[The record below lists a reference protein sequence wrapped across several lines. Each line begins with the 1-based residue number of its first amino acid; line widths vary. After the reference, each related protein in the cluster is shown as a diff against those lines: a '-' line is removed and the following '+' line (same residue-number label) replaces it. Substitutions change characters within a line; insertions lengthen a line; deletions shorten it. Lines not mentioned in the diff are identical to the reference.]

1 MNTNENKNHE
11 RTKRMTALALLT
23 AIVVVL
29 QLVGSSFHIGP
40 IPFSLVLVPIV
51 IGAIVFG
58 PAAGAFLGAVFG
70 VIALSGGIS
79 GTDWFTAAL
88 WNFSPFWTAVTCL
101 VKGALCGAVA
111 GWVYRALQKRVTLGC
126 IVAALVCPVVNTGV
140 FALSM
145 LTVMR
150 GGLMKIAADNAW
162 GSNVLTVLFVVVI
175 GVNFFVELG
184 INAVLS
190 AAIARIVKAVVKKK

>member
-1 MNTNENKNHE
+1 MKNNHE
-11 RTKRMTALALLT
+11 KVRKLTTLALLT

-51 IGAIVFG
+51 VGAILLG
-58 PAAGAFLGAVFG
+58 PAAGAVLGAVFG

-88 WNFSPFWTAVTCL
+88 WNFSPFWTAMTCL
-101 VKGALCGAVA
+101 VKGALCGAVS
-111 GWVYRALQKRVTLGC
+111 GWVYRALRRRVTLAC
-126 IVAALVCPVVNTGV
+126 VISALVCPVVNTGV

-150 GGLMKIAADNAW
+150 GGLMKIAAENAW
-162 GSNVLTVLFVVVI
+162 GTNVLTVLFVVVI

-184 INAVLS
+184 INAALS
-190 AAIARIVKAVVKKK
+190 AAIARIVKAVGAKRK

>member
-1 MNTNENKNHE
+1 MNRENHE
-11 RTKRMTALALLT
+11 RIRRLTVLALLT

-51 IGAIVFG
+51 IGAILFG
-58 PAAGAFLGAVFG
+58 ARAGAFLGAVFG
-70 VIALSGGIS
+70 VIALAGGIG
-79 GTDWFTAAL
+79 GTDWFTATL
-88 WNFSPFWTAVTCL
+88 WNFSPFWTAATCL
-101 VKGALCGAVA
+101 VKGALAGAVS
-111 GWVYRALQKRVTLGC
+111 GWVYAALQKHVTLGC
-126 IVAALVCPVVNTGV
+126 IAAAVACPVVNTGV

-145 LTVMR
+145 LTVMQKP
-150 GGLMKIAADNAW
+150 LMQIAADQAW
-162 GSNVLTVLFVVVI
+162 AGNILTVLFAIVI

-190 AAIARIVKAVVKKK
+190 AAIARIVKAVLHKK